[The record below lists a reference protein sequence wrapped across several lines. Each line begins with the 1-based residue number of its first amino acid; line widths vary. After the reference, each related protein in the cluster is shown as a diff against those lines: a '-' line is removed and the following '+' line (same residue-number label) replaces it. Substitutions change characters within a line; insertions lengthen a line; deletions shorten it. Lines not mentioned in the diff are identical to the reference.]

1 MRIRIRI
8 LPLTM
13 FFAALMLSVKIGEL
27 WNGARPLLGSVRVAE
42 LHAQQADDGEGSG
55 VEDAGGAADGME
67 APDSADLSLEELAA
81 LALEQE
87 GIEPLLEPA
96 PELTRAELDVLQSLR
111 KRREALDAREVEL
124 SLRESMIKAAEHN
137 LEARIEEWKR
147 LKVEVEKLLAR
158 YETDQ
163 NKELQTLATYYEK
176 MKPKDAAR
184 VFNALDL
191 PYLIQIVARMKEAK
205 VADII
210 GKMDTLS
217 AKTLTMEL
225 ARRRDPSVLAE
236 ETAVR

>member
-1 MRIRIRI
+1 MRIRI

-27 WNGARPLLGSVRVAE
+27 WNGAHPLLGSVRVAE
-42 LHAQQADDGEGSG
+42 LHAQQADDGEGGG
-55 VEDAGGAADGME
+55 VEDAGEAADGME
-67 APDSADLSLEELAA
+67 AADAADLSLEELAA

-124 SLRESMIKAAEHN
+124 GLRESMIKAAEHN
-137 LEARIEEWKR
+137 LESRIEEWKR
-147 LKVEVEKLLAR
+147 LKAEVEKLLAR

-163 NKELQTLATYYEK
+163 NKGLQTLATYYEK

-236 ETAVR
+236 ETAIR